1 MTIGLRLERADG
13 FASVEI
19 GAVNAALARFGA
31 MVWPLDLGGVASDIR
46 GLLARPTLDAAEVE
60 RIKAALLLSR
70 ETLLGKLAEAGRSPH
85 VPGGG
90 AVETAVANHGYSYPQ
105 LFVVEAGAD
114 YTRFDRFHVNV
125 AEDGTG
131 VDEVMQILSGGGVRI
146 LQRLPDGEAVTLTL
160 DCPSAEQGWTVTY
173 DGAVPHIGSMSSAAP
188 GTKALMQVFGPARWT
203 MRYDTG

>member
-19 GAVNAALARFGA
+19 EAVNAALARFGA

-203 MRYDTG
+203 MRYDND